1 MQNNT
6 SKNQQLLKDRLF
18 LEKVFLLDIES
29 DRKTN
34 TTDLIPILEP
44 QSKQSDRSNDVRL
57 SDVDI
62 VSTPVPQRTIAPISL
77 VSIYAVVVTLLLLL
91 PSNREGAN
99 GKTVI
104 EDAERENERISLLE
118 TKIQQLEAKTQILA
132 SEVNVD
138 SQHGSSPLI
147 ETAEPVSL
155 PVHLTATKLEAIDL
169 ESGRGVDNSTQRT
182 TDSDRLP
189 PLSETAS
196 SPVVIQTPIQSSIA
210 DTVDTAIISTDRL
223 PPLPVPTPPS
233 FATQISSPLPLP
245 PTFAPTA
252 TAVDTV
258 NLNSSNEFEIEPTLE
273 IKSEKSEII
282 VPEITVEEKIDKPAE
297 QWLGQTDVVYYSFSF
312 QENST
317 PENLAEAEASL
328 PDDEDLKQYLTAVK
342 SRSHRL
348 LRRKTTEPAVTV
360 GKVQAGEQ
368 PTSSLLSTEQP
379 LTSDR
384 ILDSDSQPI
393 AEPTQLLPDVKN
405 NESLAEPKLIGFS
418 FEEDL
423 EQYLDSDPLFDNES
437 ELPSTA
443 FNSKKSSLPTLFE
456 DEDLARYLDA
466 PLLDDELV
474 RQILG
479 TSTST
484 DRNEVAIS
492 EEADEN
498 PKSTEQPSEEK
509 KIRRSLA
516 IEVERE
522 SQARQPLFAD
532 EDLRQFL
539 THTPLFS
546 DSVLKEK
553 LKSKQ

>member
-1 MQNNT
+1 M
-6 SKNQQLLKDRLF
+6 
-18 LEKVFLLDIES
+18 
-29 DRKTN
+29 
-34 TTDLIPILEP
+34 
-44 QSKQSDRSNDVRL
+44 
-57 SDVDI
+57 
-62 VSTPVPQRTIAPISL
+62 
-77 VSIYAVVVTLLLLL
+77 
-91 PSNREGAN
+91 
-99 GKTVI
+99 
-104 EDAERENERISLLE
+104 
-118 TKIQQLEAKTQILA
+118 A

-169 ESGRGVDNSTQRT
+169 ESGRGVDNTAQLP
-182 TDSDRLP
+182 TDIDRLP
-189 PLSETAS
+189 PLPETAS
-196 SPVVIQTPIQSSIA
+196 SPVVIQTPIQSAIA
-210 DTVDTAIISTDRL
+210 DTVGTAVIPIDRL
-223 PPLPVPTPPS
+223 SPLPVPEPPS
-233 FATQISSPLPLP
+233 FATQTPLLLPLP
-245 PTFAPTA
+245 PTSVRTMTA
-252 TAVDTV
+252 INTAD
-258 NLNSSNEFEIEPTLE
+258 LNSPVEPEVEPKLE
-273 IKSEKSEII
+273 IKSEII
-282 VPEITVEEKIDKPAE
+282 VPETTVEEEIDKPAE

-342 SRSHRL
+342 SRS
-348 LRRKTTEPAVTV
+348 
-360 GKVQAGEQ
+360 KVQAGEQ

-393 AEPTQLLPDVKN
+393 AEPTQLVLDVKN
-405 NESLAEPKLIGFS
+405 NESLAEPKSLGS
-418 FEEDL
+418 SSEEDL
-423 EQYLDSDPLFDNES
+423 EQYLDSSPLFDNKS
-437 ELPSTA
+437 ELPSTG
-443 FNSKKSSLPTLFE
+443 FDSKKSSLPTLFE
-456 DEDLARYLDA
+456 DEDLTRYLDA

-484 DRNEVAIS
+484 ERNEAARS
-492 EEADEN
+492 EEAEADGN

-509 KIRRSLA
+509 IILRSMA

-539 THTPLFS
+539 IYTPLFS
-546 DSVLKEK
+546 DSVFKEK

>member
-6 SKNQQLLKDRLF
+6 NKNQQLLKDRLF

-34 TTDLIPILEP
+34 TRDLTPILEP

-57 SDVDI
+57 SDVDL

-91 PSNREGAN
+91 PSSREGAN
-99 GKTVI
+99 SKTI
-104 EDAERENERISLLE
+104 LKDAERENERISLLE

-132 SEVNVD
+132 SEVNID
-138 SQHGSSPLI
+138 PQHESLPVV
-147 ETAEPVSL
+147 ETAKPVSL
-155 PVHLTATKLEAIDL
+155 PVHSTATELEAIDL
-169 ESGRGVDNSTQRT
+169 ESGKGVDNSTQLT
-182 TDSDRLP
+182 TDIDRLP
-189 PLSETAS
+189 PLPETAS
-196 SPVVIQTPIQSSIA
+196 SPVVIQTPIQSAIA
-210 DTVDTAIISTDRL
+210 DTVGTAIIPIDRRS
-223 PPLPVPTPPS
+223 PLPVPKPPS
-233 FATQISSPLPLP
+233 FVSQTPLLLPLP
-245 PTFAPTA
+245 PTFTPTE

-258 NLNSSNEFEIEPTLE
+258 NLNSSIESMLE
-273 IKSEKSEII
+273 IKSEVI
-282 VPEITVEEKIDKPAE
+282 VSKTKVEEEIDKPAE

-317 PENLAEAEASL
+317 SENLTEPEASS
-328 PDDEDLKQYLTAVK
+328 PDDEDLKQYLTTVP
-342 SRSHRL
+342 RSTKQL
-348 LRRKTTEPAVTV
+348 VA
-360 GKVQAGEQ
+360 
-368 PTSSLLSTEQP
+368 
-379 LTSDR
+379 SDR

-393 AEPTQLLPDVKN
+393 AEPK
-405 NESLAEPKLIGFS
+405 SLGS
-418 FEEDL
+418 SSEEDL
-423 EQYLDSDPLFDNES
+423 EQYLDSSPLFDNES

-443 FNSKKSSLPTLFE
+443 FDSKKSSLPTLFD
-456 DEDLARYLDA
+456 DEDLARYLDS

-484 DRNEVAIS
+484 DRNEAAIS
-492 EEADEN
+492 EEAEADGN
-498 PKSTEQPSEEK
+498 HKSTEQPSEEK
-509 KIRRSLA
+509 MIRRSLA
-516 IEVERE
+516 IEVEGE

>member
-6 SKNQQLLKDRLF
+6 NKNQQLLKDRLF
-18 LEKVFLLDIES
+18 LEKVFLLDIEL

-44 QSKQSDRSNDVRL
+44 QSLQSDRSNDVRL
-57 SDVDI
+57 SDVDL

-169 ESGRGVDNSTQRT
+169 ESGRGVDNTAQLP
-182 TDSDRLP
+182 TDIDRLP
-189 PLSETAS
+189 PLPETAS
-196 SPVVIQTPIQSSIA
+196 SPVVIQTPIQSAIA
-210 DTVDTAIISTDRL
+210 DTVGTAVIPIDRL
-223 PPLPVPTPPS
+223 SPLPVPEPPS
-233 FATQISSPLPLP
+233 FPTQTPLLLPLP
-245 PTFAPTA
+245 PTSVRTMTA
-252 TAVDTV
+252 INTAD
-258 NLNSSNEFEIEPTLE
+258 LNSPVEPEVEPKLE
-273 IKSEKSEII
+273 IKSEII
-282 VPEITVEEKIDKPAE
+282 VPETTVEEEIDKPAE

-393 AEPTQLLPDVKN
+393 AEPTQLVLDVKN
-405 NESLAEPKLIGFS
+405 NESLAEPKSLGS
-418 FEEDL
+418 SSEEDL
-423 EQYLDSDPLFDNES
+423 EQYLDSNPLFDNES

-443 FNSKKSSLPTLFE
+443 FDSEKLPLPTLFD
-456 DEDLARYLDA
+456 DEDLARYLDSA

-484 DRNEVAIS
+484 ERNEAAIS
-492 EEADEN
+492 EEAEADKN

-509 KIRRSLA
+509 IIRRSLA

-522 SQARQPLFAD
+522 SQARQSLFAD

-539 THTPLFS
+539 TYTPLFS

-553 LKSKQ
+553 LK